1 MEKKSYFYIITA
13 ATLWGLIG
21 LFFNH
26 LSSLG
31 FEPMEIVALR
41 VFSAAIVL
49 LIYILFKDKSLLEFK
64 IKDIGYFISTGV
76 FSLFF
81 FNLCYFT
88 SIKLTSL
95 SIAAI
100 LLYTAPIFVM
110 IMSVILFN
118 EKITFTKIISIIFT
132 FIGCVFISSMTG
144 DESISFIEIAI
155 GLGAGFGYAL
165 YSIFGKLALRK
176 YNTFTITLY
185 TFIFASLVSI
195 PFSGITKKVSLIFSY
210 DSITSIFG
218 IGIICCMLPYIL
230 YTKGLSNVN
239 GSTASI
245 FATIEPVVA
254 SLVGITIYNESVTIN
269 KIIGICMILMS
280 VVLVNLNDKISV
292 FKIDTFFKLLY
303 HKNVK

>member
-31 FEPMEIVALR
+31 FESMEIVALR

-132 FIGCVFISSMTG
+132 FI
-144 DESISFIEIAI
+144 
-155 GLGAGFGYAL
+155 
-165 YSIFGKLALRK
+165 
-176 YNTFTITLY
+176 
-185 TFIFASLVSI
+185 
-195 PFSGITKKVSLIFSY
+195 
-210 DSITSIFG
+210 
-218 IGIICCMLPYIL
+218 
-230 YTKGLSNVN
+230 
-239 GSTASI
+239 
-245 FATIEPVVA
+245 
-254 SLVGITIYNESVTIN
+254 
-269 KIIGICMILMS
+269 
-280 VVLVNLNDKISV
+280 
-292 FKIDTFFKLLY
+292 
-303 HKNVK
+303 